1 MRLAWRGRR
10 DMDSGSEQI
19 TDDELLR
26 AVRRQARRVQV
37 RAVTA
42 AALLTAVFIIMT

>member
-1 MRLAWRGRR
+1 VRLAWRGLR
-10 DMDSGSEQI
+10 DLDSGSEQI
-19 TDDELLR
+19 TDDEVMR
-26 AVRRQARRVQV
+26 AVRLQARRVQV